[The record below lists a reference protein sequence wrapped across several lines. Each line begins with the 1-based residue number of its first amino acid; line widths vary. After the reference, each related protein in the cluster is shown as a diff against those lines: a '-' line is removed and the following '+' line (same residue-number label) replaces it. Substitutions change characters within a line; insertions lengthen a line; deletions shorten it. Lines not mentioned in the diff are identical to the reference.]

1 MKIEQAIERAIEGCG
16 FLGEEVV
23 EAFSSNHEYCNQNL
37 LVVGGGGRI
46 TCPAYRVSR
55 VVQAMEERG
64 DYVRSV
70 QIPTTHSLATR
81 VFTHTKNSME
91 G

>member
-1 MKIEQAIERAIEGCG
+1 MNINQAIERAIEECG

-23 EAFSSNHEYCNQNL
+23 DAFASNREYCNQNL
-37 LVVGGGGRI
+37 LVVGDRGRI
-46 TCPAYRVSR
+46 TCPAFRVSR

-70 QIPTTHSLATR
+70 QIPTTHSLAAKL
-81 VFTHTKNSME
+81 FKN
-91 G
+91 